1 MTGRDHP
8 RGGVE
13 EGPVPTEA
21 ELAELEAARKADA
34 DAAAERA
41 RRGESAGGIY

>member
-1 MTGRDHP
+1 MSPRDFH

-13 EGPVPTEA
+13 EGRPPTEA
-21 ELAELEAARKADA
+21 EYEAALEAARKADA

-41 RRGESAGGIY
+41 RTGNTGGIY